1 MPMKTVVAVYTT
13 NALVENFKELFA
25 DIVPD
30 CRLINI
36 VDDSLSEDVAKAGQ
50 ITGSVARRMLD
61 YYRAAEEAGAD
72 IILNTCPSVEHVA
85 DIGRRIAK
93 VPIIKIDDAM
103 TAQAV
108 EMGETIGIIAT
119 SPIML
124 SPAVRLTRRQADKA
138 DRDVKI
144 ITCLATNAFQAM
156 LAGRPDEHDAIILKA
171 AKAIA
176 GQVDII
182 MLAEGSLAGLADTL
196 TAETGKPVL
205 ASPRLAVEAARDMLK
220 GALK

>member
-1 MPMKTVVAVYTT
+1 MKTVVAVYTT
-13 NALVENFKELFA
+13 HILVENIKQLFA

-36 VDDSLSEDVAKAGQ
+36 IDDSLIDDVANAGQ

-72 IILNTCPSVEHVA
+72 IILNTCPSVDHVA

-119 SPIML
+119 SPVML
-124 SPAVRLTRRQADKA
+124 SPTVRLTRRQAEKA
-138 DRDVKI
+138 DKDVKI
-144 ITCLATNAFQAM
+144 IKSFASNAFQAM
-156 LAGRPDEHDAIILKA
+156 LAGRPDEHDALILRA

-176 GQVDII
+176 GQVDVIV
-182 MLAEGSLAGLADTL
+182 LAEGPMAKLVDTL
-196 TAETGKPVL
+196 AAETGKPVL
-205 ASPRLAVEAARDMLK
+205 ASPRLAVEAVRDMLK

>member
-1 MPMKTVVAVYTT
+1 MKTVAAVYT
-13 NALVENFKELFA
+13 NHVLVENIKELFA
-25 DIVPD
+25 DIVPG

-36 VDDSLSEDVAKAGQ
+36 IDDSLIYDIAKAGQ

-72 IILNTCPSVEHVA
+72 IILNTCPSVGEVA

-93 VPIIKIDDAM
+93 VPIIKMDDPM

-119 SPIML
+119 SPVML
-124 SPAVRLTRRQADKA
+124 GPTERLTRRQAEKA
-138 DRDVKI
+138 DKDVKI
-144 ITCLATNAFQAM
+144 IKSFASNACRAI
-156 LAGRPDEHDAIILKA
+156 LAGRPDEHDAIILA

-176 GQVDII
+176 EQVDVIV
-182 MLAEGSLAGLADTL
+182 LAEVPMARLVDTL
-196 TAETGKPVL
+196 AAETGKPVL
-205 ASPRLAVEAARDMLK
+205 ASPRLAIEAVRDMLK
-220 GALK
+220 GALE

>member
-1 MPMKTVVAVYTT
+1 MKTVAAVYTT
-13 NALVENFKELFA
+13 HVLVENIKELFA

-36 VDDSLSEDVAKAGQ
+36 IDDSLIADVASAGQ
-50 ITGSVARRMLD
+50 ITGSVARRMLN

-72 IILNTCPSVEHVA
+72 IILNTCPSVDQVA

-93 VPIIKIDDAM
+93 VPIIKIDEAM

-119 SPIML
+119 LPVML
-124 SPAVRLTRRQADKA
+124 GPAVRLTRRQAEKA
-138 DRDVKI
+138 EKDVTI
-144 ITCLATNAFQAM
+144 IKSIASNAFQAM

-176 GQVDII
+176 AQVDVLV
-182 MLAEGSLAGLADTL
+182 LAEGPMARLGETLA
-196 TAETGKPVL
+196 AETGRPVL
-205 ASPRLAVEAARDMLK
+205 ASPRLAVEAVRDMLK